1 MMSKNNTKNAALIL
15 QDGTVVKG
23 MGFGAEGTAEGEVVF
38 NTSMSGYQEAL
49 TDPSYRYQILMM
61 TYPLVGNYGVNDK
74 DFESDKIQAEALIIR
89 ELTEN
94 PSHAKLKN
102 TLNGFL
108 KEYEIP
114 GIQGVDTRFLTRKIR
129 IHGVMNGILKYPYEE
144 KEIEDL
150 KERARNLRNISDLD
164 LVNLVSIKKPKKHDV
179 NGKRTIVLIDC
190 GVKQSIIHLL
200 LERRIN
206 VIQVPARAS
215 ADKILQYEPD
225 GILVSNGPGDPESV
239 DYVIETVKK
248 LISEEIP
255 MFGICLG
262 LQIMALA
269 FGAKTYK
276 LKFGHRGS
284 NHPVKDLKT
293 GKVYITSQN
302 HGFAVDAKS
311 LPDNIE
317 ISHISLNDGSVE
329 GITHKELPIM
339 ALQYHPEAHPGL
351 WYNYYLFDEF
361 VDMMK

>member
-1 MMSKNNTKNAALIL
+1 MMSKSNTKNAILIL
-15 QDGTVVKG
+15 QDGTVVEG
-23 MGFGAEGTAEGEVVF
+23 IGFGAEGMAEGEVVF

-49 TDPSYRYQILMM
+49 TDPSYKYQILMM
-61 TYPLVGNYGVNDK
+61 TYPLVGNYGVNDE
-74 DFESDKIQAEALIIR
+74 DFESGRIQTEGFIIR

-94 PSHAKLKN
+94 PSHGKLKN
-102 TLNGFL
+102 TLDEFL
-108 KEYEIP
+108 KEYGIP

-150 KERARNLRNISDLD
+150 KERVRNLRNISDLD
-164 LVNLVSIKKPKKHDV
+164 LVNLVSIKKTRKHDV
-179 NGKRTIVLIDC
+179 NGKRTVVLIDC
-190 GVKQSIIHLL
+190 GVKQSIIHFL
-200 LERRIN
+200 LERKIN
-206 VIQVPARAS
+206 VIQVPARTS
-215 ADKILQYEPD
+215 ADKILKYEPD
-225 GILVSNGPGDPESV
+225 GIVVSNGPGDPERV

-255 MFGICLG
+255 MFGICMG

-269 FGAKTYK
+269 SGAKTYK

-302 HGFAVDAKS
+302 HGFAIDVKS

-329 GITHKELPIM
+329 GFIHKEFPM
-339 ALQYHPEAHPGL
+339 RAVQYHPEAHPGP
-351 WYNYYLFDEF
+351 WYSYYLFDEF